1 MSGER
6 RLTVQETVDTKL
18 VKSGARDELKRLAR
32 QRLEESG
39 WTDEVRQLCREFVAQ
54 RGEAGTR
61 HEEIVAGVKTA
72 ARAKVPDNLK
82 AELLR
87 RIRDVLEG

>member
-1 MSGER
+1 M
-6 RLTVQETVDTKL
+6 
-18 VKSGARDELKRLAR
+18 
-32 QRLEESG
+32 
-39 WTDEVRQLCREFVAQ
+39 AQ
-54 RGEAGTR
+54 RGEEGAR
-61 HEEIVAGVKTA
+61 HEEIVAGVKAA